1 MEFEEWTP
9 PASEY
14 SPPSSDVD
22 AIDEAK
28 PVYSNPEA
36 ETQEVINDNLE
47 LMKEVVMRVRSDEEF
62 ARNIYR
68 DCPRLQEL
76 LRKHPDIRPLF
87 EDPKFIVINFEK
99 VFRDA
104 GGVLPGDPPKKPT
117 RLERIKK
124 VIGTITS
131 HPLFR
136 VFKWLLLIKKILFMF
151 SPTKVFGLVQSCFCP
166 GVEDMDVD
174 VDGPSAEAIKAKE
187 AINSAADRLEDP
199 EIQQQMQVAC
209 EDPDKMEELIENNK
223 ELRELRDTNPL
234 CAEMMN
240 DPETFRMISDPDN
253 LRALGEA
260 PELIAM
266 DFADPDWVPEDP
278 GVNMDAPELEG
289 EYEAE
294 GEYEEEVLEEEEEE
308 YDEEEDEEGNMLED
322 VEYEREDDDNGRN
335 DNEIAREDGDD
346 DDNDGDD
353 NNRQCARGQNNR
365 KNRDGEQEEEGEGE
379 GRGKGFMAAF
389 VGAGLGVM
397 GGAIFDEMDALFGGD
412 EVDMGGAGDVAGED
426 GFGDVE
432 GNDEEENEDSFL
444 MDKIEE
450 LEYEEEE
457 EEEEKREEQKEEE
470 AGTTMNNSFLDT
482 VEAVEFDQAERA
494 KEDDNDK
501 GNNVRGRNM
510 ATNFAADGFEEWD
523 GPQED
528 KEQERD
534 RKKQER
540 DRASRSGASRSHADG
555 SRRRSRKRGTRS
567 RDKRSSDSWVQY

>member
-1 MEFEEWTP
+1 MVRWGQKKDEEFGDMEFEKWTP
-9 PASEY
+9 PSSEY
-14 SPPSSDVD
+14 SSPSSDVDAIDEAKSDVD

-36 ETQEVINDNLE
+36 EAQEVINDNLE

-136 VFKWLLLIKKILFMF
+136 VFKWLLLIKKILFIF
-151 SPTKVFGLVQSCFCP
+151 SPTKIFGLVQSCFCP
-166 GVEDMDVD
+166 GVEDIDVD

-199 EIQQQMQVAC
+199 EIQQQMQAAC
-209 EDPDKMEELIENNK
+209 EDPDKMEELIENNN

-278 GVNMDAPELEG
+278 GVGMDAPELEG

-294 GEYEEEVLEEEEEE
+294 GEYEEEDLEEEEEE
-308 YDEEEDEEGNMLED
+308 GNILE
-322 VEYEREDDDNGRN
+322 EYEREDDDKGGDDN
-335 DNEIAREDGDD
+335 DRAKGDGGDD
-346 DDNDGDD
+346 D
-353 NNRQCARGQNNR
+353 NRQSARGQNSR

-389 VGAGLGVM
+389 VGAGVGVM
-397 GGAIFDEMDALFGGD
+397 GGAIFDEMDTLFGGD
-412 EVDMGGAGDVAGED
+412 EFDMGGVEDAAGEEED
-426 GFGDVE
+426 E
-432 GNDEEENEDSFL
+432 GNYL
-444 MDKIEE
+444 MEKIEE
-450 LEYEEEE
+450 VEY
-457 EEEEKREEQKEEE
+457 EEEEKREEQFEE
-470 AGTTMNNSFLDT
+470 A
-482 VEAVEFDQAERA
+482 ERV
-494 KEDDNDK
+494 KEDDNDR

-534 RKKQER
+534 SKKQER